1 MVGCGPA
8 MIAPISSD
16 AFTFS
21 ETINSYSEGEQLPVA
36 IIHHRLAMVS
46 VDANASC
53 QYAVAKSDDMFC
65 FFFLIAILVL
75 ILQSNARYDR
85 RRPCEDLAFFVR
97 WFGGSFSV
105 ARFFSVDGAF
115 GRVCSPACS

>member
-1 MVGCGPA
+1 MT
-8 MIAPISSD
+8 APISSD

-46 VDANASC
+46 VEASASC

-65 FFFLIAILVL
+65 FFFLIASLVL
-75 ILQSNARYDR
+75 TPRSNAHYDR
-85 RRPCEDLAFFVR
+85 RRPGDDFAFFVR
-97 WFGGSFSV
+97 WFGRSFSV
-105 ARFFSVDGAF
+105 D
-115 GRVCSPACS
+115 